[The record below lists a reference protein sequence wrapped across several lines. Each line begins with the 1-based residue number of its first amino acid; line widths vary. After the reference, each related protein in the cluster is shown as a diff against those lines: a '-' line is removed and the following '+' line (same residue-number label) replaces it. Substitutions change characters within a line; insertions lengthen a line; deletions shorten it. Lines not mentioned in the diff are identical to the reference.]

1 MVAIESKN
9 PKVFFGEEEIIGTGD
24 YAIPFES
31 KGSFSFSGIFDPPSK
46 GLDKLFSKILPWPQK
61 CEIISEGRFCK
72 RIFSFLADFT
82 DLDNLTLTADVLGI
96 VSERFEYTK
105 LSKGIFLAAWVAYWA
120 LFVWLIA
127 FWKV

>member
-31 KGSFSFSGIFDPPSK
+31 KGSFSVSGIFDPPSK
-46 GLDKLFSKILPWPQK
+46 WPQK

-72 RIFSFLADFT
+72 RIFSFLANFT